1 MHLINRFSL
10 ISRKNDWFN
19 LFWYI
24 LFVVV
29 LMSFSSTGI
38 RITLLLI
45 LFGGI
50 FFFVNTKPKYVVP
63 FTYLKHKLWLIY
75 TILLGLLLVAVVL
88 LPLRLSF
95 VSDKQVV
102 VDKDLPIQIILDVSL
117 SMAANDIQ
125 PSRFAAAKTALTT
138 LVQQLDGYYIS
149 LITFSWKP
157 FVYIPFSSSAS
168 AITTKLHTMN
178 LGDFPPVQDFLGTA
192 IGDALLLGVSNLQ
205 YFAHQET
212 YKPWIVILI
221 TDGDSN
227 VGFDPLQVISYYQKT
242 DIPVYVLWVG
252 QQNYLIGRDSW
263 DTEITT
269 DINLPLLQHVASKT
283 WGSFYRVLWDQSFED
298 FFAQLSQRIV
308 DQQHRQVQNILREFN
323 DYLIYFIVVL
333 LFGVI
338 IFRSCMLFSFAK
350 KTW

>member
-1 MHLINRFSL
+1 MRLIKRFSP
-10 ISRKNDWFN
+10 ISKKNDWFN
-19 LFWYI
+19 LSLYV

-50 FFFVNTKPKYVVP
+50 FFFLNTKPKYLVP
-63 FTYLKHKLWLIY
+63 FSHLKQRLWLVY
-75 TILLGLLLVAVVL
+75 TLLVGLLLVAVVL
-88 LPLRLSF
+88 LPLRISF

-102 VDKDLPIQIILDVSL
+102 VDKNLPIQIILDVSL

-125 PSRFAAAKTALTT
+125 PSRFVAAKTALTT
-138 LVQQLDGYYIS
+138 LIQQLDGYYIS

-168 AITTKLHTMN
+168 AITSKLRTMN
-178 LGDFPPVQDFLGTA
+178 LGDFPPVQDFLWTA
-192 IGDALLLGVSNLQ
+192 IGDALLLGITNLQ

-227 VGFDPLQVISYYQKT
+227 VWFDPLQVISYYQKT
-242 DIPVYVLWVG
+242 NIPVYVVWVG
-252 QQNYLIGRDSW
+252 QKNYLIGRDSW
-263 DTEITT
+263 DAEITT
-269 DINLPLLQHVASKT
+269 DINLPLLQHLASKT
-283 WGSFYRVLWDQSFED
+283 WGSFYRVLWDQSFES
-298 FFAQLSQRIV
+298 FFAQLSQHIV
-308 DQQHRQVQNILREFN
+308 DQQHRQVQNILRELN
-323 DYLIYFIVVL
+323 DYLICFIVLL

-338 IFRSCMLFSFAK
+338 IFRSCMIFSSSK